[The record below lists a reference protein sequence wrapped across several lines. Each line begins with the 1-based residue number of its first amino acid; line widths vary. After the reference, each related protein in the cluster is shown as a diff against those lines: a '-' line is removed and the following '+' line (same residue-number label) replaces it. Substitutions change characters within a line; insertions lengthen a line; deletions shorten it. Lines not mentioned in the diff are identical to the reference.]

1 MQLYKATG
9 AMVQGYR
16 CNGTRL
22 QVQSNEGE
30 GEMQEI
36 AVDEVSGSQ
45 SLPTVFVQR
54 GRLAADHS

>member
-1 MQLYKATG
+1 MQPKPLHAKVNGLTE
-9 AMVQGYR
+9 
-16 CNGTRL
+16 NGTRL